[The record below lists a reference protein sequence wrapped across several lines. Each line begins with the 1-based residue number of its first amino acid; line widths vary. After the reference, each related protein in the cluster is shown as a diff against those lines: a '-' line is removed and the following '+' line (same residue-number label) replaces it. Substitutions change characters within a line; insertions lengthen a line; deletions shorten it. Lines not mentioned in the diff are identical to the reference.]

1 MANEKRQGFAMLR
14 KPGAQIA
21 QPTGTRVVAADDRID
36 VLGRAME
43 QAHGTR
49 PPVAK
54 AQRSREN
61 MVSFSVWMKPEGRK
75 ALKGFCLLQKDETME
90 AFTLR
95 ALNEL
100 LAKEGA
106 DFQIE

>member
-1 MANEKRQGFAMLR
+1 MLKSR
-14 KPGAQIA
+14 AAQIA
-21 QPTGTRVVAADDRID
+21 QPTGARVVAADERID

-43 QAHGTR
+43 QAHGAR
-49 PPVAK
+49 PAAAK
-54 AQRSREN
+54 PQRSREN